1 MTNKEKKNI
10 LNEIVERLKKNINVK
25 EIIIFGSYTN
35 DSIKQDSDLDMLV
48 ILDEE
53 GVVKNYKEKLERRRR
68 VTSLL
73 NDYRKRIPLDVLVYS
88 SEEWEKLKLINSSL
102 VKEINMNGMR
112 IS

>member
-53 GVVKNYKEKLERRRR
+53 GVVKRSGEPYCTQCSRLALDQGIGTFTLWHEEGIRQYPTDFYNQLSYQNA
-68 VTSLL
+68 S
-73 NDYRKRIPLDVLVYS
+73 KR
-88 SEEWEKLKLINSSL
+88 
-102 VKEINMNGMR
+102 
-112 IS
+112 